1 MENSARMCPDK
12 ENIKMLLRHS
22 IRFDKAR
29 GEEKILELRPEG
41 KIMAWRLGESLD
53 MTIGSIST
61 SPSPRCINT
70 CEEIINGY
78 DQNHKGSQL
87 KINKTEILKD
97 TQVRNKEEAD
107 KTFHKLHAKGIL
119 KGFIL
124 NDIMPGVYDLNT
136 SVKRMLDY
144 IFSNGNSKNTVDI
157 FCTHDLQIAMLLLY
171 FFGTNEEYYNRLC
184 NEREWPMMLEG
195 MFLWGNKNN
204 FNIAWRGTVK
214 EIVFQESNSDA

>member
-1 MENSARMCPDK
+1 
-12 ENIKMLLRHS
+12 
-22 IRFDKAR
+22 
-29 GEEKILELRPEG
+29 
-41 KIMAWRLGESLD
+41 
-53 MTIGSIST
+53 
-61 SPSPRCINT
+61 
-70 CEEIINGY
+70 
-78 DQNHKGSQL
+78 L

-171 FFGTNEEYYNRLC
+171 FFGTNEEYYNQLC
-184 NEREWPMMLEG
+184 NEKEWPMMLEG
-195 MFLWGNKNN
+195 MFLWGGKNN
-204 FNIAWRGTVK
+204 FNIVWRGIVK
-214 EIVFQESNSDA
+214 EIVFQEGNSDV